1 MPVTTAQ
8 PVLKRRP
15 MTSEPIRIWARA
27 AHHKAFKCGGW
38 AYVRAGAELAG
49 QAGGERNTRPERMA
63 LAGLAAALKD
73 LPAGPVTIELGDATL
88 VRMTRKVAAGQAFAE
103 DEAPTEDLDLWA
115 QLSTGLKGRA
125 ATVKLGEPGGFPGN
139 PGGFA
144 QAWAD
149 LGMDKAKAAGPFA
162 SAIPKPNLA
171 KLKLG

>member
-1 MPVTTAQ
+1 
-8 PVLKRRP
+8 

-38 AYVRAGAELAG
+38 AYVRAGADLTG

-73 LPAGPVTIELGDATL
+73 LPAGPLAVELGDTALFRAARKLAT
-88 VRMTRKVAAGQAFAE
+88 GQPFAE

-115 QLSTGLKGRA
+115 QLATGFKGRA
-125 ATVKLGEPGGFPGN
+125 VTFKLGQPTGFAGD

-149 LGMDKAKAAGPFA
+149 LGMDKAKAAGAFA

>member
-1 MPVTTAQ
+1 
-8 PVLKRRP
+8 

-38 AYVRAGAELAG
+38 AYVRSDAELTG

-73 LPAGPVTIELGDATL
+73 LPAGSIAIELGDPALFRAARKLAT
-88 VRMTRKVAAGQAFAE
+88 GQAFAE
-103 DEAPTEDLDLWA
+103 GDAPTEDLDLWA
-115 QLSTGLKGRA
+115 QLTTGFKGRDV
-125 ATVKLGEPGGFPGN
+125 TFKLGQPTGFAGD